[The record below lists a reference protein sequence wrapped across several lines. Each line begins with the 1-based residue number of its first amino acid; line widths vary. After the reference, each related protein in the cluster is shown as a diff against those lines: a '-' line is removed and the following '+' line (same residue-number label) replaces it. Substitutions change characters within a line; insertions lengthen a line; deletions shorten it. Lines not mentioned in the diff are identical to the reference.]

1 MGGGSSLAGG
11 VTAAADS
18 EGFFLGGGGG
28 GFFFPARPGDPDGAG
43 AGTGAAGLRIG
54 GVVVSLGGV
63 GDPVEEPVFDVPS
76 LAKRFCSSLRCDC
89 GGGATTGRGGF
100 GGGGASSS
108 SLLGDALPMPKAGT
122 DIPAAPSL
130 LTAP

>member
-1 MGGGSSLAGG
+1 M
-11 VTAAADS
+11 
-18 EGFFLGGGGG
+18 GGGGG
-28 GFFFPARPGDPDGAG
+28 GFFFPARPGDPEG
-43 AGTGAAGLRIG
+43 AGTGAGNGAIGLATAGLTIG

-76 LAKRFCSSLRCDC
+76 LEKRFCSSLRCDC

-130 LTAP
+130 LMAP

>member
-1 MGGGSSLAGG
+1 MAGG

-18 EGFFLGGGGG
+18 AGFFFGGGGG

-43 AGTGAAGLRIG
+43 AGNGAAALITG

-63 GDPVEEPVFDVPS
+63 GDPVEEPVLDVPS

-89 GGGATTGRGGF
+89 GG
-100 GGGGASSS
+100 
-108 SLLGDALPMPKAGT
+108 
-122 DIPAAPSL
+122 
-130 LTAP
+130 